1 MATTSKTAPT
11 ITLPLLN
18 SIPEELISKFEPT
31 YVSYYNQYSAGRLA
45 THQVPIEAYR
55 ADPSKYT
62 ISYGRELIPQGSLK
76 ITDQKCPVKGGEIT
90 VRVFEPEPAGNGTRP
105 VYINFHGGGWV
116 FGGLATDFD
125 FCKRVANET
134 GAVVF
139 DVDYRLAPEY
149 KFPIPVDD
157 CWEAVNWVCSFS
169 FLLSSITLRGVC

>member
-18 SIPEELISKFEPT
+18 SIPPELISKFEPT
-31 YVSYYNQYSAGRLA
+31 YISYYNQYSAGRLA

-90 VRVFEPEPAGNGTRP
+90 VRVFELDGKVGKTRP
-105 VYINFHGGGWV
+105 VYINFPGGGWV
-116 FGGLATDFD
+116 VGGLATDFD

-149 KFPIPVDD
+149 KFPVPVDD
-157 CWEAVNWVCSFS
+157 CWEAFNWVCPSP
-169 FLLSSITLRGVC
+169 LLRGVC